1 MNSFSAKYDIY
12 LNLRHTFLHFNIS
25 EIRTSYNAWCLPI
38 ILASNFSF
46 FAVHKII
53 LNHTLEVILDSMKL
67 DIHKVCF
74 LFLFYSQSGAISPS
88 ELQPLIL
95 LVPYEVYSKALNTYK
110 KRLIIIDSLSS

>member
-1 MNSFSAKYDIY
+1 M
-12 LNLRHTFLHFNIS
+12 LFLHFDIS
-25 EIRTSYNAWCLPI
+25 EIRTSYNTWCLPI

-53 LNHTLEVILDSMKL
+53 LNHTLEIILDSMKL

-88 ELQPLIL
+88 ELQPPTPWFLM
-95 LVPYEVYSKALNTYK
+95 KFTAKLNAYK
-110 KRLIIIDSLSS
+110 KVLNIIDSLSS